1 MQRDNDRII
10 IANHLTDGQV
20 TFIRRKILN
29 IFFILHFIPNVE
41 NVDKRKQMG
50 RTELSASHGS

>member
-20 TFIRRKILN
+20 TVIRRKILN

-41 NVDKRKQMG
+41 NVDKRKQIG
-50 RTELSASHGS
+50 KD